1 MEDEKKIEKT
11 EEEVSESDL
20 IKQENASYEA
30 GIEPKI
36 VNAEITDEVKQSF
49 RDYAMSVIVS
59 RAIPDVRDGFK
70 PVHRRV
76 IYSM

>member
-30 GIEPKI
+30 GS
-36 VNAEITDEVKQSF
+36 NS
-49 RDYAMSVIVS
+49 S
-59 RAIPDVRDGFK
+59 
-70 PVHRRV
+70 
-76 IYSM
+76 